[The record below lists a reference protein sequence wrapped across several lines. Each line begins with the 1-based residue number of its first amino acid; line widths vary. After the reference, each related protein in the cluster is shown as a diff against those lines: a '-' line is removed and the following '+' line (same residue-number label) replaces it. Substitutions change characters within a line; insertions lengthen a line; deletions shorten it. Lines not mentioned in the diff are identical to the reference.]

1 MFQKGNAGRP
11 KGSKNK
17 ITNDV
22 RQIFHEIYE
31 SMGDGM
37 EVEDKTTK
45 KKRPMTGREAMLV
58 WAQGNPTEF
67 FRLYGKMIPT
77 TAEITVDTH
86 EDFLDELILEADGEV
101 LDEPKPIDVTKLQAP
116 VTKEL
121 TSDDVTPDTPEIDA
135 NLV

>member
-37 EVEDKTTK
+37 EVEDKITK
-45 KKRPMTGREAMLV
+45 KKRQMTGREAMLV

-86 EDFLDELILEADGEV
+86 EDFLDELILEADGEEIPV
-101 LDEPKPIDVTKLQAP
+101 VEAKDVTKLQAP
-116 VTKEL
+116 ANKEL
-121 TSDDVTPDTPEIDA
+121 TSHDVTPSTPEIDA